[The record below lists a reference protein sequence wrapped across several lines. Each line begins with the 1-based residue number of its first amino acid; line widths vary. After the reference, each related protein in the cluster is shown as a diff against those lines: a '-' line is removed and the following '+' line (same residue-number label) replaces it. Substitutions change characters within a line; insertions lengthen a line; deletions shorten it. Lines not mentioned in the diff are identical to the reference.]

1 MPSPPV
7 ALCVLLVPWKLSAGI
22 QVTHSRD
29 INQSSR
35 QLRDPYPLR
44 HLDLACVNWNS
55 GCGEPFWGLVC
66 WSNGRGAPRRCVEAN
81 TVLWGLWG
89 SRPAVTGGT
98 GLRGEGGLMLGRRA
112 WNLPPCSVPVLG
124 PSAFVCVIYTQFA
137 ESTRR
142 KILFSLP
149 NGPHLPRLPG
159 MSLGISLPRM
169 CSGFLIQKQILKTAK
184 HLAGSYF

>member
-55 GCGEPFWGLVC
+55 GRGEPFWGLVC

-98 GLRGEGGLMLGRRA
+98 GLRGGRRTYAGETCLESATLHCARA
-112 WNLPPCSVPVLG
+112 WPKCIRMRDLHSVCRIHATENSV
-124 PSAFVCVIYTQFA
+124 
-137 ESTRR
+137 
-142 KILFSLP
+142 
-149 NGPHLPRLPG
+149 
-159 MSLGISLPRM
+159 
-169 CSGFLIQKQILKTAK
+169 
-184 HLAGSYF
+184 

>member
-1 MPSPPV
+1 
-7 ALCVLLVPWKLSAGI
+7 
-22 QVTHSRD
+22 
-29 INQSSR
+29 
-35 QLRDPYPLR
+35 
-44 HLDLACVNWNS
+44 
-55 GCGEPFWGLVC
+55 
-66 WSNGRGAPRRCVEAN
+66 
-81 TVLWGLWG
+81 
-89 SRPAVTGGT
+89 
-98 GLRGEGGLMLGRRA
+98 MLGRRA
-112 WNLPPCSVPVLG
+112 WNLPPCTVPVLG

-184 HLAGSYF
+184 HLAGSYFQVYDTCSYVISIPQPNIGQGDGLKESNYQKMHSLWSCLHSFCQLKMFKQSLWFMRVMTPSQQQIMCLNFTSVCK